1 MCFIPGRT
9 KSQSS
14 FRNCSPKACAWRSS
28 KPARARSPRK
38 KLVGMPQVF
47 VSSVV
52 NAPAEKVWV
61 TIRPFDAVVNWLPFV
76 KSSPIEDGGDPTR
89 VGCVRVL
96 TQTDGEVFR
105 EVLVALSD
113 AERSYSY
120 TFVSSPVP
128 VRNHQTTLH
137 VLPITDGD
145 RSYVE
150 WSSRFDTDPEY
161 EAQLVD
167 LMNRNFLAGLRNL
180 AEKFNRDRA
189 ASP

>member
-1 MCFIPGRT
+1 M
-9 KSQSS
+9 
-14 FRNCSPKACAWRSS
+14 
-28 KPARARSPRK
+28 PR
-38 KLVGMPQVF
+38 VF
-47 VSSVV
+47 VGSVLK
-52 NAPAEKVWV
+52 APVEKVWA
-61 TIRPFDAVVNWLPFV
+61 TISRFDAVADWLPFM

-113 AERSYSY
+113 AERFYSY

-128 VRNHQTTLH
+128 VHNHCTTLR

-150 WSSRFDTDPEY
+150 WSSRFEIDPQY

-167 LMNRNFLAGLRNL
+167 LMNRNFLAGLRAL
-180 AEKFNRDRA
+180 AEKFQ
-189 ASP
+189 

>member
-1 MCFIPGRT
+1 NN
-9 KSQSS
+9 SQNAAS
-14 FRNCSPKACAWRSS
+14 FCEQRGSCAR
-28 KPARARSPRK
+28 REG
-38 KLVGMPQVF
+38 VGNH
-47 VSSVV
+47 S
-52 NAPAEKVWV
+52 A
-61 TIRPFDAVVNWLPFV
+61 IRRRRGLPFV
-76 KSSPIEDGGDPTR
+76 KSSPIEGGGDPTR

-113 AERSYSY
+113 AERFYSY

-128 VRNHQTTLH
+128 VHNHCTTLR

-150 WSSRFDTDPEY
+150 WSSRFEIDPQY

-167 LMNRNFLAGLRNL
+167 LMNRNFLAGLRAL
-180 AEKFNRDRA
+180 AEKFQ
-189 ASP
+189 

>member
-1 MCFIPGRT
+1 M
-9 KSQSS
+9 
-14 FRNCSPKACAWRSS
+14 
-28 KPARARSPRK
+28 PRI
-38 KLVGMPQVF
+38 F

-52 NAPAEKVWV
+52 NAPAEKVWAV
-61 TIRPFDAVVNWLPFV
+61 IRRFDSVVDWVPFV

-89 VGCVRVL
+89 VGCVRIL

-105 EVLVALSD
+105 EVLAALSD

-120 TFVSSPVP
+120 TFASSPVP
-128 VRNHQTTLH
+128 VRNHQTTLR

-150 WSSRFDTDPEY
+150 WSSRFEIDPKY

-167 LMNRNFLAGLRNL
+167 LMNQNFLAGLRNL
-180 AEKFNRDRA
+180 AERFGQDRA

>member
-1 MCFIPGRT
+1 M
-9 KSQSS
+9 
-14 FRNCSPKACAWRSS
+14 
-28 KPARARSPRK
+28 PRI
-38 KLVGMPQVF
+38 F

-52 NAPAEKVWV
+52 NAPPEKLWA
-61 TIRPFDAVVNWLPFV
+61 TIRRFDAVAEWLPFV
-76 KSSPIEDGGDPTR
+76 RSSPIEDGGDPTR
-89 VGCVRVL
+89 MGCVRVL

-113 AERSYSY
+113 AERFYSY

-128 VRNHQTTLH
+128 VHNHCTTLR

-150 WSSRFDTDPEY
+150 WSSRFEIDPQY

-167 LMNRNFLAGLRNL
+167 LMNRNFLAGLRAL
-180 AEKFNRDRA
+180 AEKFQ
-189 ASP
+189 

>member
-1 MCFIPGRT
+1 M
-9 KSQSS
+9 
-14 FRNCSPKACAWRSS
+14 
-28 KPARARSPRK
+28 PRI
-38 KLVGMPQVF
+38 F

-52 NAPAEKVWV
+52 NAPAEKVWA
-61 TIRPFDAVVNWLPFV
+61 TIRRFDAVAHWLPFV
-76 KSSPIEDGGDPTR
+76 KSSPIEDGGDPTC

-128 VRNHQTTLH
+128 VRNHQTTLR
-137 VLPITDGD
+137 VLPITDGN

-150 WSSRFDTDPEY
+150 WSSRFEIDPQF
-161 EAQLVD
+161 EARLVD
-167 LMNRNFLAGLRNL
+167 LMNQNFLTGLRGL
-180 AEKFNRDRA
+180 AEKFEQDRA